1 MIFEWWACNLSYE
14 ECPTDKQGKMTSD
27 MPPGMPAKN
36 FAVLNYDDCVME
48 AAQKKV
54 VQELQESNFQYRRS
68 RQQPDLAIDSSIGS
82 GLRLT
87 LAQSSPLIPSSGS
100 VIALHQFAPS
110 SPQLPLHLYLPCN
123 QLPCDNAGGGRFGP
137 SLLSAQQ
144 TASASITTAFP
155 ADPAQNGLFSIH

>member
-54 VQELQESNFQYRRS
+54 TFSIALCLQTMWMPRTDE
-68 RQQPDLAIDSSIGS
+68 
-82 GLRLT
+82 
-87 LAQSSPLIPSSGS
+87 PSSLANHDS
-100 VIALHQFAPS
+100 LYS